1 MAYIRTTDPDAAA
14 GELSAAYET
23 VHGSRGTVANI
34 LQVHSVAPRAMLAH
48 LNLYRELMF
57 GKSELTRAE
66 RETIAVAV
74 SVANH
79 CHY

>member
-1 MAYIRTTDPDAAA
+1 MAYIRTTDPDSATGELAAA
-14 GELSAAYET
+14 YQT
-23 VHGSRGTVANI
+23 VRGARGTVANI
-34 LQVHSVAPRAMLAH
+34 LQVHSVAPRTLLAH

-57 GKSELTRAE
+57 GRSELTRTE